1 MLFLVMTQDE
11 RIAQH
16 IWHESLQNSI
26 KPLSWGIS
34 LSTIK
39 VIESGTAFRIRG
51 KFNGVVKILYNQK
64 RNIYKV
70 IIKSDFENKPIV
82 YGNVLLK
89 NLVSVIDQVL
99 SKSVKS
105 RKPEYEE
112 HGIIRELIA
121 V

>member
-11 RIAQH
+11 RIAQY
-16 IWHESLQNSI
+16 IWHESLQKSI

-70 IIKSDFENKPIV
+70 MIKSDFENKPIV
-82 YGNVLLK
+82 YKNVLLK
-89 NLVSVIDQVL
+89 NLVPVIDQVITHA
-99 SKSVKS
+99 SKYQPVEFHKIPNMQE
-105 RKPEYEE
+105 RM
-112 HGIIRELIA
+112 A